1 MVADRLEEA
10 TGVSVGALVAAFAR
24 GDDEVW
30 FEADG
35 DLDDLCP

>member
-24 GDDEVW
+24 GDAEVC
-30 FEADG
+30 FDADG
-35 DLDDLCP
+35 NLGDLCP